1 MMTSGKLTTIA
12 RPYVSAAF
20 EYALANKDVPAW
32 EAMLEAAAIV
42 SQDPYVAEHLSSP
55 HVTKAQLVEF
65 FCGILKPLLDAN
77 KTNFIH
83 LLADNNRL
91 GVLPDIAELFKV
103 SHAAQEKK
111 LNVEVISATELTEAY
126 QQKLAIAL
134 SKRLQRQ
141 VEMQCEI
148 DPTLL
153 GGVIV
158 RAGDLVIDGSVRGK
172 LTRLRESL

>member
-12 RPYVSAAF
+12 RPYVAAAF
-20 EYALANKDVPAW
+20 EYALANKDVAAW
-32 EAMLEAAAIV
+32 EAMLDAAAVV
-42 SQDPYVAEHLSSP
+42 SQDSSVAGLLASP
-55 HVTKAQLVEF
+55 TVTKAQLTDLYF
-65 FCGILKPLLDAN
+65 DILNPLLDAN
-77 KTNFIH
+77 KKNFIR

-91 GVLPDIAELFKV
+91 GILPDIAESFKA

-111 LNVEVISATELTEAY
+111 LSVQVFSATPLNNAY
-126 QQKLAIAL
+126 QQKLAKAL
-134 SKRLQRQ
+134 SVRLQRQ
-141 VEMQCEI
+141 VDMQCEI

-158 RAGDLVIDGSVRGK
+158 HAGDLVIDGSVRGK